1 MKANAVVLAIV
12 LLVLGG
18 IVSPSNGGTPPA
30 IQSTPSPLYN
40 DFVSSNGELGLY
52 LVGKWD
58 LLGKLGLS
66 APCSASEPNCERS
79 HPVDFITNSIF
90 LVNPTLTT
98 LWAFVTLWGNNE
110 EPAACLPVELS
121 PNATGEIDFGN
132 EDGGYLRAVSAGFGY
147 GYQVVDVSSGLNLT
161 FGAVKVL
168 VTNLRGRPTI
178 GLVGY
183 LKQTTSVTNDVYGF
197 DIKYHFATESRL
209 QPVPP
214 EVLLQEF
221 TTSDEGHTIKR
232 SELRNIRDL
241 CQPTVPI
248 PG

>member
-1 MKANAVVLAIV
+1 
-12 LLVLGG
+12 LGRGESHPCRG
-18 IVSPSNGGTPPA
+18 IIKGDGV
-30 IQSTPSPLYN
+30 PLYPTPGREATT
-40 DFVSSNGELGLY
+40 SNAGE
-52 LVGKWD
+52 
-58 LLGKLGLS
+58 
-66 APCSASEPNCERS
+66 APPFGRGGS
-79 HPVDFITNSIF
+79 
-90 LVNPTLTT
+90 

-132 EDGGYLRAVSAGFGY
+132 YDGGYLRAVSTGFGY
-147 GYQVVDVSSGLNLT
+147 GYQVVEVSSGLNLT

-178 GLVGY
+178 GVVGY
-183 LKQTTSVTNDVYGF
+183 LKQAHVVTNDVYGF
-197 DIKYHFATESRL
+197 DIKFLFATESRL

-221 TTSDEGHTIKR
+221 TTSDEGHTIKW
-232 SELRNIRDL
+232 SELRKIRDL